1 MERIRCTGYYVSCPR
16 GYHCVKKMKGIPL
29 QMANCF
35 LVLVNVFAKAYRWR
49 KCKKKKKMKLVH
61 CVVFSSCWGNV
72 NACDNVGKPGLLI
85 SRNKKKAPANGTIQS
100 SSQFQRL
107 FDVNT

>member
-1 MERIRCTGYYVSCPR
+1 M
-16 GYHCVKKMKGIPL
+16 KM
-29 QMANCF
+29 
-35 LVLVNVFAKAYRWR
+35 
-49 KCKKKKKMKLVH
+49 VH